1 MNSTSIKIRKSI
13 HKKIKE
19 WIYITIGV
27 ALIAF
32 AFSFFLEPKNIV
44 IGGVSGVGVIVN
56 VLKAGLNPALI
67 ILAINIILLLFGL
80 LLLGKDFFIKTVYGS
95 LAYPFFIFIFE
106 IILNQFNI
114 YQILNELDMF
124 IIIIFSSV
132 IMGIGIGIVVK
143 YGGTTGGTEVLQKI
157 FFKFFHIPF
166 SYSLYIIDGIVILSG
181 LIFGVQSLYFVS
193 YAIIFTFISGAV
205 IDLVVFSGFNKR
217 ALYII
222 SKKTSEIKKIILDDF
237 ARGLSSIKVIGEYSK
252 TNREMLVCLLS
263 TTEYIKIR
271 SIIEVIDP
279 NAFYFVVRASE
290 VRGEGFTYD

>member
-157 FFKFFHIPF
+157 FFKFFHI
-166 SYSLYIIDGIVILSG
+166 
-181 LIFGVQSLYFVS
+181 
-193 YAIIFTFISGAV
+193 
-205 IDLVVFSGFNKR
+205 
-217 ALYII
+217 
-222 SKKTSEIKKIILDDF
+222 
-237 ARGLSSIKVIGEYSK
+237 
-252 TNREMLVCLLS
+252 
-263 TTEYIKIR
+263 
-271 SIIEVIDP
+271 
-279 NAFYFVVRASE
+279 
-290 VRGEGFTYD
+290 